1 MSSLGRFIITSGMV
15 SGKSYQVLRIFFEGN
30 QSRNMPNMKK
40 PNHHEN
46 LIRTDIT
53 VLSLLDPET
62 QAERVLSARCV
73 QRCNISHRK
82 SFSVK
87 SFLC

>member
-1 MSSLGRFIITSGMV
+1 
-15 SGKSYQVLRIFFEGN
+15 
-30 QSRNMPNMKK
+30 MKK

-62 QAERVLSARCV
+62 QTERVLSARCI

-82 SFSVK
+82 SLFEK
-87 SFLC
+87 RITECFLFTNLANFRP